1 MVNCRM
7 HGPFFNRKGDAGK
20 MKKTD
25 KKMLA
30 VDLGASSGRVMA
42 GSFDGEKISVEEL
55 HRFSND
61 PVTLGGTMYWDFLR
75 LFHEIKQG
83 LLKSK
88 KCGKVDSISVD
99 TWGVDFGLLDA
110 QGYLLENPVHYRD
123 GRVNG
128 MLEKSFALLDA
139 DRFYQITGTQ
149 FMEINTVF
157 QLLYLAQNRKELLE
171 RADCM
176 LMMPDLFHYFLC
188 GEKCCEYS
196 AASTTQLLNAVD
208 KTWSKEVV
216 EALGLP
222 GNILL
227 PVSPS
232 GTPLSPLRTE
242 IAQELG
248 L

>member
-88 KCGKVDSISVD
+88 KAIEILGGKIVKTDK
-99 TWGVDFGLLDA
+99 FLLANTDI
-110 QGYLLENPVHYRD
+110 R
-123 GRVNG
+123 R
-128 MLEKSFALLDA
+128 ALVV
-139 DRFYQITGTQ
+139 I
-149 FMEINTVF
+149 
-157 QLLYLAQNRKELLE
+157 RKE
-171 RADCM
+171 RNTPKKYPRKAGV
-176 LMMPDLFHYFLC
+176 P
-188 GEKCCEYS
+188 
-196 AASTTQLLNAVD
+196 A
-208 KTWSKEVV
+208 KE
-216 EALGLP
+216 
-222 GNILL
+222 
-227 PVSPS
+227 
-232 GTPLSPLRTE
+232 PLK
-242 IAQELG
+242 
-248 L
+248 